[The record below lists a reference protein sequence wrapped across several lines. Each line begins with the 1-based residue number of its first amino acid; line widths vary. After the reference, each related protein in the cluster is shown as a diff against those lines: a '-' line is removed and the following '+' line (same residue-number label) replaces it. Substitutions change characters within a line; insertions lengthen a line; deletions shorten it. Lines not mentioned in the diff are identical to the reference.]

1 MPQVI
6 EQSLFLFLVTKRISG
21 TRGEL
26 RWDGEASGGL
36 SVFDF
41 ATRKETRVEV
51 DHVVPDAARTR
62 GHKGADFFLMSAFV
76 NAVSA
81 GGGGDGG
88 GGIKTGAEDSVRSH
102 KLVFAAERARRS
114 NTIESVDL

>member
-1 MPQVI
+1 M
-6 EQSLFLFLVTKRISG
+6 VTKRISG

-41 ATRKETRVEV
+41 ATREETRVEV

-81 GGGGDGG
+81 GGGGDRGGDRG

-102 KLVFAAERARRS
+102 KLVFAAERARRN

>member
-1 MPQVI
+1 M
-6 EQSLFLFLVTKRISG
+6 
-21 TRGEL
+21 
-26 RWDGEASGGL
+26 
-36 SVFDF
+36 
-41 ATRKETRVEV
+41 EV

-81 GGGGDGG
+81 AGGGGDRG

-114 NTIESVDL
+114 NTIEAVDL